1 MSKKKLKEI
10 TIGELYHLSYDA
22 FEKHNK
28 SRMTLRQI
36 GRQFIDYTLGL
47 NSFKIDF
54 SQVRLN
60 FINESGIQDVTE
72 DENEFYKYIAKW
84 YVGLEKEP
92 RDMVLDLFYHASDDL
107 QKIDSQLKLINA
119 HLKGLE
125 EKKKISGWLNGE
137 ERYDRNL
144 YEYYRDKNQSAKD
157 EILKFLAEDLEDYA
171 LLKCQHH
178 YTLLPT
184 LGFFTGPMPYSYS
197 RGIMFSNLDSFD
209 VEQMTVMSNKF
220 LDLPLP
226 QYTLINSLYK
236 NDKEKFYEFAKGFI
250 SGEIEGLDCALDKI
264 EGYFLTS
271 HIIGKRR
278 DVLSVIIS
286 HYKNED
292 YVSVVNMLPMQ
303 IEGIFHDICTE
314 LGIDE
319 SRLDISSINEKL
331 RILKDSIH
339 GFIYFEYY
347 SFKFP
352 VIRNIVAHGKLVEA
366 DIEQEAIMLM
376 LDLLPVCDMAVS
388 DEIPVFRK
396 IKLLNKILC
405 NDFES
410 LMKYMSLYDIVIP
423 DFYDLADD
431 IQTAESKLSSDNF
444 WTYLRNEVKKS
455 EVKDINESN
464 IVKFVKNLNGRKI
477 CKQRANE
484 FLKDLPNVIN
494 EILADKAARKE
505 IVKKFTDFVKK
516 NPD

>member
-1 MSKKKLKEI
+1 MSKKKLKGI
-10 TIGELYHLSYDA
+10 TIGELLDLSYDA

-28 SRMTLRQI
+28 SRMTLKQI
-36 GRQFIDYTLGL
+36 GRQFIDYALGI

-72 DENEFYKYIAKW
+72 DENEFYKYIAKQ
-84 YVGLEKEP
+84 YVWLEKEP
-92 RDMVLDLFYHASDDL
+92 RDMVLNLFYHACDDL
-107 QKIDSQLKLINA
+107 QKIDSQLELINS
-119 HLKGLE
+119 HLKRLE

-157 EILKFLAEDLEDYA
+157 EILKFLAEDLEYYA
-171 LLKCQHH
+171 LSKCQCDS
-178 YTLLPT
+178 TMPSI
-184 LGFFTGPMPYSYS
+184 LGFFRGQMPYSYS
-197 RGIMFSNLDSFD
+197 RGIMFSNVDPFD

-226 QYTLINSLYK
+226 EHTLINNLYK
-236 NDKEKFYEFAKGFI
+236 DDKEKFYTFAKEFI

-314 LGIDE
+314 LGINE

-331 RILKDSIH
+331 RILKDSINN
-339 GFIYFEYY
+339 FIYFEYY

-352 VIRNIVAHGKLVEA
+352 IIRNIVAHGKLIEA
-366 DIEQEAIMLM
+366 NIEQEAIMLM

-388 DEIPVFRK
+388 DEIPIFRK
-396 IKLLNKILC
+396 IQLLNKVLC
-405 NDFES
+405 NDYES
-410 LMKYMSLYDIVIP
+410 LIDYMNLHDVAIP

-431 IQTAESKLSSDNF
+431 IQAAESKLSNDDF
-444 WTYLRNEVKKS
+444 WIYLRNEVKKS
-455 EVKDINESN
+455 KVKDINESN

-477 CKQRANE
+477 CKQRANK

-494 EILADKAARKE
+494 EILVDEAERKE
-505 IVKKFTDFVKK
+505 RLKKFSNYVKKT
-516 NPD
+516 PD